1 MNPSTH
7 ELSYSRLPTPV
18 SLLARRSPLYNA
30 LVRKRITIVADVDE
44 EFQRAVAADER
55 FEVELRLCRSEEELA
70 DAAAKAHVLVT
81 RSFVPVTARVL
92 DDAAHLELI
101 LQGTSGLD
109 NIDVATAEARGIRV
123 VTAPGSNANA
133 VAELVVGLIVS
144 LTRTVPAY
152 DREMRRGAWPREG
165 CASRRE
171 LRSLGIG
178 IVGLGRVGSRLAAL
192 LEAFGCSPRAY
203 DPYLDRATMEGRSA
217 TKIDTLEELVS
228 TSEILSLH
236 VPLTD
241 ETRGMVGGP
250 LLDHLP
256 HGAIVINTSRGEV
269 LDLDA
274 ALERLERGRLGG
286 LALDVFAPEPPQRD
300 WPDHPNL
307 ILTPH
312 IAGCT
317 SEAKAHAGRALYEE
331 LCRFYVEESS

>member
-1 MNPSTH
+1 MP
-7 ELSYSRLPTPV
+7 
-18 SLLARRSPLYNA
+18 
-30 LVRKRITIVADVDE
+30 LVRKRITIVADVDQ
-44 EFQRAVAADER
+44 EFQQSVAADER
-55 FEVELRLCRSEEELA
+55 FDVELRLCRSEEELA
-70 DAAAKAHVLVT
+70 EAAAKAHVLVT
-81 RSFVPVTARVL
+81 RSFVPVTALVL
-92 DDAAHLELI
+92 DCATDLELI

-109 NIDVATAEARGIRV
+109 NIDLGAAEARGIRV

-152 DREMRRGAWPREG
+152 DREVRRGGWPRAG

-171 LRSLGIG
+171 IRSHAIG
-178 IVGLGRVGSRLAAL
+178 LIGLGRVGSRLAAL

-203 DPYLDRATMEGRSA
+203 DPYLDRATMKGRSA

-236 VPLTD
+236 VPLTG
-241 ETRGMVGGP
+241 ETRGMIGSSVLD
-250 LLDHLP
+250 LLP
-256 HGAIVINTSRGEV
+256 PRAIVINTSRGEV

-274 ALERLERGRLGG
+274 AIDRLERGSLGG
-286 LALDVFAPEPPQRD
+286 LALDVFAPEPPGRD

-317 SEAKAHAGRALYEE
+317 AEAKSHAGRALYEE
-331 LCRFYVEESS
+331 LCRFYGIEENDER

>member
-1 MNPSTH
+1 MP
-7 ELSYSRLPTPV
+7 
-18 SLLARRSPLYNA
+18 

-44 EFQRAVAADER
+44 EFQRTVSADER
-55 FEVELRLCRSEEELA
+55 FDVELRLCRSEEELA
-70 DAAAKAHVLVT
+70 EAASKAHVLVT
-81 RSFVPVTARVL
+81 RSFVPVTASVL
-92 DDAAHLELI
+92 NAAPYLELI

-123 VTAPGSNANA
+123 ITAPGSNANA

-152 DREMRRGAWPREG
+152 DRDVRRGAWPRAG

-171 LRSLGIG
+171 LRSQVIG

-203 DPYLDRATMEGRSA
+203 DPYLDRATMKERSA

-236 VPLTD
+236 VPLTA
-241 ETRGMVGGP
+241 ETRGMVGASVLD
-250 LLDHLP
+250 LLPSH
-256 HGAIVINTSRGEV
+256 AIVINTSRGEV

-274 ALERLERGRLGG
+274 AMERLERGSLGG
-286 LALDVFAPEPPQRD
+286 LALDVFAPEPPARD

-317 SEAKAHAGRALYEE
+317 SEAKADAGRALYEE
-331 LCRFYVEESS
+331 LCRFYGGEESS